1 VPIQT
6 PLNQYGFA
14 YPITVCIHLAGMA
27 CGVGTAALVNLRLLG
42 IGLTQRSSSHL
53 WRDLMPW
60 TLGGLTLTIFSGL
73 LLFSIDP
80 EMYYGNIV
88 FRLKM
93 LFLSLAIV
101 FYYTMVRKTAV
112 SDTGKASLI
121 ALISLGLWALVPFGG
136 IFIGFSGPVASTT
149 LLALH
154 ITALLVLGGM
164 IIATDLHLLGIWPR
178 NYSTAEIVDGLRAP
192 KRLAFLFAAVC
203 GVLMFAAKA
212 DEYFHN
218 PWFWIKIGL
227 LVLIAGSR
235 LIFRRNAKLAAA
247 LSLFLWAGAL
257 WAARGPATVKDI
269 MHSMVEPSGDFL
281 FQSVQTIADEHGV
294 REKAPHT
301 AAEWDGVRQR
311 LLILSKVPDLFS
323 APNLRAARARDRS
336 KNPEVES
343 EPEEVQRLL
352 DTERPDFIR
361 RAYRL
366 RDASLIATK
375 AVDAKD
381 KDALKVGLDG
391 IDKAC
396 ESCHL
401 HYWYPNDK
409 RAREAAK
416 ENGIIE

>member
-6 PLNQYGFA
+6 PLNQYSVA

-27 CGVGTAALVNLRLLG
+27 CGVGTAAIVDLRLLG
-42 IGLTQRSSSHL
+42 VGLTRRSSAQL
-53 WRDLMPW
+53 WRDVMPW
-60 TLGGLTLTIFSGL
+60 TLGGLTLAIFSGL

-93 LFLSLAIV
+93 LFLSLAII
-101 FYYTMVRKTAV
+101 FYYTMVRKTAI
-112 SDTGKASLI
+112 SDTGKASLV

-136 IFIGFSGPVASTT
+136 IFIGFTSSAAMTV

-154 ITALLVLGGM
+154 IVALIALGGM
-164 IIATDLHLLGIWPR
+164 IVVTDLHLLGIGLG
-178 NYSTAEIVDGLRAP
+178 NYSTGEIANGLRIP

-212 DEYFHN
+212 DEYSHN
-218 PWFWIKIGL
+218 PWFWIKMGL
-227 LVLIAGSR
+227 LVLIAGNR
-235 LIFRRNAKLAAA
+235 LIFRQKAKLAAA
-247 LSLFLWAGAL
+247 LSLSLWAGAV

-301 AAEWDGVRQR
+301 EAEWDGVRQR
-311 LLILSKVPDLFS
+311 LLILSEVADPLS
-323 APNLRAARARDRS
+323 APSLRAARPRDRS

-366 RDASLIATK
+366 RDAASIAMR
-375 AVDAKD
+375 AVEAKD
-381 KDALKVGLDG
+381 KDALTVGLDG

-401 HYWYPNDK
+401 HYWYPHDK